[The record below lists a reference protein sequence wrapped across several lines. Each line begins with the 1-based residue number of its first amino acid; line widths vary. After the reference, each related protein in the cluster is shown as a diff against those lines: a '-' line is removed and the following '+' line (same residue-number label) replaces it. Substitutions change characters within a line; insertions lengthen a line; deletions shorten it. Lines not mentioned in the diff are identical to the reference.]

1 MPSRTPSEAI
11 LCMGTH
17 HYNLMTIEKI
27 GPQPLQGSA
36 LDAIAL
42 LLSDHLDLEVNSV
55 EHIRLVTENTRSVS
69 RPIHAIQNLL
79 QELENRTTGTS
90 PLANT
95 ELSQTCQ
102 RNHII

>member
-1 MPSRTPSEAI
+1 MPSRTPSEAT

-42 LLSDHLDLEVNSV
+42 LLSDHQGLEVDSV
-55 EHIRLVTENTRSVS
+55 EQIRQVTENTHGVS
-69 RPIHAIQNLL
+69 RLIHASRNLL

-90 PLANT
+90 SLANT
-95 ELSQTCQ
+95 VLTQTFQ